1 MYVKQ
6 LTLLSSMDKFS
17 YVVLVTQDQ
26 SNQYDVYT
34 HFLPVESGIMDHKK
48 LSEIH
53 VTYNQQLT
61 NLNL

>member
-1 MYVKQ
+1 
-6 LTLLSSMDKFS
+6 MDKFS